1 MFVSSNNASKLPLHF
16 SLMFQISHLAWFLL
30 LFCWAWILFL
40 KLHASENHCTLQSEK
55 QEFILCIV
63 YTFKTSVTVWNKKVL
78 CHYYIFQPN
87 TSNMPSLLLYNFLP
101 KSAAFFSKVTMID
114 SNIAKSESWVFIMA
128 SNSWRRRWIS
138 LSLTSIWCLRLDSSD
153 CNASF
158 FFPEFST
165 AVIYIKQKINCWN

>member
-1 MFVSSNNASKLPLHF
+1 M
-16 SLMFQISHLAWFLL
+16 
-30 LFCWAWILFL
+30 
-40 KLHASENHCTLQSEK
+40 
-55 QEFILCIV
+55 
-63 YTFKTSVTVWNKKVL
+63 
-78 CHYYIFQPN
+78 
-87 TSNMPSLLLYNFLP
+87 LLYNFLP

-165 AVIYIKQKINCWN
+165 AVIYIKQDKLLKLTLKIQDPHNISGIWKRMTTFVLRRSLPLLTSLMVFSRLATLAIRELRSVWALLRRPSNFVISSSRWHNCLSWFVLSCKSTRI